1 MLRLEEQCA
10 YTEMGTRIPR
20 ETDSERE
27 RERQSEEKRE
37 RERER
42 LRGFAHATDLRSLAC
57 YVLDVEFSSRSV
69 LETLTVG
76 LLDGLIGWLV
86 DRFINRIEKHN

>member
-1 MLRLEEQCA
+1 MHIQRWERESPERQIA
-10 YTEMGTRIPR
+10 R
-20 ETDSERE
+20 ETERGE
-27 RERQSEEKRE
+27 E

>member
-1 MLRLEEQCA
+1 MHIQRWE
-10 YTEMGTRIPR
+10 R
-20 ETDSERE
+20 ESPERQIARE
-27 RERQSEEKRE
+27 RERDIARRRE

-42 LRGFAHATDLRSLAC
+42 ESLRGFAHAADLRSLAC